1 MRRLLPCFCSI
12 LLVAACNTE
21 QRELKQALRAA
32 GSNRPELE
40 AVLDHYRSDAD
51 SLKLRAA
58 KYLIRYMPLH
68 RSYGDEIE
76 RLYDRID
83 SMIPC
88 YGDPDSLTAAIADE
102 YLRVKSQ
109 ISTHFDIQTVS
120 SDYLIRNIE
129 QAFDLWRN
137 KPWAGL
143 LDFEEFCE
151 YLLPYKCYDMQPLT
165 DWRSDWADRY
175 DGKLGTHECVLWQDT
190 PRIAA
195 SDVNTALQASKPY
208 FYARPN
214 PCPIFRASTVTNLP
228 TGLCPETCIAAVQVM
243 RSKGIPVC
251 IDFTPN
257 WAARSKNH
265 YWMTVVNHRHQHE
278 VFSAYG
284 SNPGIPHCID
294 RAISKVFRVT
304 YSPNPEVVRILKKDR
319 WMPDALPCLF
329 TRDVTETYLKTDDV
343 SCRLY
348 DDLDPDGTVY
358 LAVFDDQ
365 NWIPVCWGARK
376 GNTVCFERVGRDVLY
391 MPIAYDERRSMY
403 PVGEPFFLQNNGE
416 MKYMHPDTLH
426 RRVIRM
432 NRKYPIYEYFT
443 DIKPNLSG
451 GVIEAA
457 TDPEFRNVRTILE
470 LPKDTL
476 VFAGTEMI
484 RCTDAFRYWRI
495 RSTNGGLLDMAEL
508 HFYDG
513 DQKLD
518 AELFTTVVD
527 EKSCSVVDQ
536 IDDDDALTYAS
547 LQDPNNSIW
556 FDFHRPVNVSKIIW
570 IRRGDGNDIYPGY
583 DYTLYYWNNRNWMVI
598 ERQCAGLHTWIDFQN
613 IPENA
618 LLYLACDTTGK
629 QSRPFLYQNGIIV
642 WY

>member
-175 DGKLGTHECVLWQDT
+175 DGKLGTHECVLWQDN

-214 PCPIFRASTVTNLP
+214 PCPI
-228 TGLCPETCIAAVQVM
+228 
-243 RSKGIPVC
+243 
-251 IDFTPN
+251 
-257 WAARSKNH
+257 
-265 YWMTVVNHRHQHE
+265 
-278 VFSAYG
+278 
-284 SNPGIPHCID
+284 
-294 RAISKVFRVT
+294 
-304 YSPNPEVVRILKKDR
+304 
-319 WMPDALPCLF
+319 
-329 TRDVTETYLKTDDV
+329 
-343 SCRLY
+343 
-348 DDLDPDGTVY
+348 
-358 LAVFDDQ
+358 
-365 NWIPVCWGARK
+365 
-376 GNTVCFERVGRDVLY
+376 
-391 MPIAYDERRSMY
+391 
-403 PVGEPFFLQNNGE
+403 
-416 MKYMHPDTLH
+416 
-426 RRVIRM
+426 
-432 NRKYPIYEYFT
+432 
-443 DIKPNLSG
+443 
-451 GVIEAA
+451 
-457 TDPEFRNVRTILE
+457 
-470 LPKDTL
+470 
-476 VFAGTEMI
+476 
-484 RCTDAFRYWRI
+484 
-495 RSTNGGLLDMAEL
+495 
-508 HFYDG
+508 
-513 DQKLD
+513 
-518 AELFTTVVD
+518 
-527 EKSCSVVDQ
+527 
-536 IDDDDALTYAS
+536 YA
-547 LQDPNNSIW
+547 
-556 FDFHRPVNVSKIIW
+556 
-570 IRRGDGNDIYPGY
+570 
-583 DYTLYYWNNRNWMVI
+583 
-598 ERQCAGLHTWIDFQN
+598 
-613 IPENA
+613 
-618 LLYLACDTTGK
+618 
-629 QSRPFLYQNGIIV
+629 
-642 WY
+642 